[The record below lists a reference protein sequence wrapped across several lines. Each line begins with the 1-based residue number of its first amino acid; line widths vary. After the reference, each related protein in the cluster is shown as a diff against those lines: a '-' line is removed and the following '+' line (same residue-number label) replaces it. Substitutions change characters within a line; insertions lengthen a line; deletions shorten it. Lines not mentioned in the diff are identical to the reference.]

1 MSQIWNQKDSS
12 WPQFPC
18 RRHGTI
24 HPHKKTITHT
34 SPLPPSGRYHSPPRG
49 VILTI
54 HHKPSAHCGRI
65 AVHWTVQS
73 RVPSR
78 LLSVRGGVRL
88 TLTPPNTSRQ
98 RDTREAEKL
107 WKRESEERGGKIA
120 PEEEYYTGKEKR
132 GLMEGEGRRQWGK
145 VQNGSSRFAPSL
157 FFFFP
162 LPSCWQSILLHIYS
176 QSCAYIVIISTV
188 CVCVCGCSAYFILH
202 LTFLW
207 LLVLVVGESVGHG
220 GRIWPFGP
228 VYMPPFFLHLMK
240 YECICCHIRWHN
252 TAAVPGLM
260 TQYWQIFILHSW
272 RLTGFMLAFFCSQNI

>member
-157 FFFFP
+157 FFFS
-162 LPSCWQSILLHIYS
+162 PSFLLTIHPFTYLFSVMCIYS
-176 QSCAYIVIISTV
+176 HYFNSVSV
-188 CVCVCGCSAYFILH
+188 CVWLQCLFHS
-202 LTFLW
+202 TFDIS
-207 LLVLVVGESVGHG
+207 LVARARG
-220 GRIWPFGP
+220 GRICGPRWTNLTIWPSLHAS
-228 VYMPPFFLHLMK
+228 FFFAFDEVWMHLLPYK
-240 YECICCHIRWHN
+240 
-252 TAAVPGLM
+252 M
-260 TQYWQIFILHSW
+260 T
-272 RLTGFMLAFFCSQNI
+272 